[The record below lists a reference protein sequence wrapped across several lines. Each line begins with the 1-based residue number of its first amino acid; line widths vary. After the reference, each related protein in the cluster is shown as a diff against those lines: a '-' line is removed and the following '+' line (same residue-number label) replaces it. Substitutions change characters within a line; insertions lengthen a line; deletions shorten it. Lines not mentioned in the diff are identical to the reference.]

1 MGDLKSKKPIQIKL
15 NQRTV
20 TRVVRHLAEQGW
32 KQSMDPD
39 NETCVYYDG
48 KTGMR
53 CAVGWAMS
61 EQSAKFVARTSTFVC
76 VGSLVCSHVIECDKP
91 DALRELQDVHDRN
104 ERPREMRKY
113 VKQWCERWG
122 FEFKEPLK
130 ACGGVR
136 ESPDE

>member
-1 MGDLKSKKPIQIKL
+1 MTDLKSKKPIQIKL

-32 KQSMDPD
+32 KQSVDTD
-39 NETCVYYDG
+39 RDTCVYYDD

-61 EQSAKFVARTSTFVC
+61 RRSAKLVARTWPFIC
-76 VGSLVCSHVIECDKP
+76 VGTLFSNVIDCDKP
-91 DALRELQDVHDRN
+91 DALTELQNVHDQN
-104 ERPREMRKY
+104 GRPREMRKY

-122 FEFKEPLK
+122 FEFKER
-130 ACGGVR
+130 A
-136 ESPDE
+136 

>member
-1 MGDLKSKKPIQIKL
+1 MTDLKSKKPIQIKL

-20 TRVVRHLAEQGW
+20 TRVVRHLVEQRW
-32 KQSMDPD
+32 KQSVDTD
-39 NETCVYYDG
+39 RDTCVYYDG

-61 EQSAKFVARTSTFVC
+61 EQSAKFVTRTEPYACVSTLFV
-76 VGSLVCSHVIECDKP
+76 HVIDCDKP
-91 DALRELQDVHDRN
+91 DALRELQEAHDQGD
-104 ERPREMRKY
+104 RPREMRKR